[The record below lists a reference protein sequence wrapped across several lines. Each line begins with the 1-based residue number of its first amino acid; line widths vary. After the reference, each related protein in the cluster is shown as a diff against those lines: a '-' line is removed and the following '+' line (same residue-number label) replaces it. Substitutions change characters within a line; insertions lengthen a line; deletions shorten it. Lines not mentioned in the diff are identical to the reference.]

1 MYSNRSKAVLCSWS
15 LVLALGLISLIVT
28 MAPISQKVLGAQNSS
43 KLVVYT
49 YDSLV
54 SYGLAPALKKEF
66 EKSYDMDLQFVATGD
81 SRQMLTRL
89 KRELRSGKTQ
99 ADVFV
104 GVERNDAPLALEE
117 DIFVPLTEQD
127 VPALSS
133 VPNSLIFDSKLR
145 LLPYEYG
152 YITLVYNEKKLKTS
166 KVPTTFEELTN
177 SRYRNKLIL
186 EDPRTSSPGYSF
198 LLWTVQHYGEE
209 YLDYWKRLMPSVL
222 TIAGG
227 WSEAYQMFL
236 NGEAPLVVS
245 FSTDTAYSVIVEGDA
260 NQKVLLL
267 NNEGYSNIYAAGIV
281 KESDQ
286 KEWGK
291 KFLNLLLSPEI
302 GEKIPT
308 TEWMFPAN
316 SEARLPIKFYQYAVK
331 PPKTAKVPISL
342 IEQNKERWLREWS
355 RTIRS

>member
-1 MYSNRSKAVLCSWS
+1 MATAPSSITA
-15 LVLALGLISLIVT
+15 LAE
-28 MAPISQKVLGAQNSS
+28 QKNP

-49 YDSLV
+49 YNSLV
-54 SYGLAPALKKEF
+54 SYGLAPALKEEF
-66 EKSYDMDLQFVATGD
+66 ESRYDVDLQFVATGD
-81 SRQMLTRL
+81 SRQMLARL
-89 KRELRSGKTQ
+89 KRELRAGETR

-104 GVERNDAPLALEE
+104 GVERNDAPLALGE
-117 DIFVPLTEQD
+117 DLFSPLTEED

-133 VPNSLIFDSKLR
+133 IPERLIFDSKLR

-152 YITLVYNEKKLKTS
+152 YITLVYNEKKF
-166 KVPTTFEELTN
+166 KVSELPTTFEELTKP
-177 SRYRNKLIL
+177 RYKNKLIL

-198 LLWTVQHYGEE
+198 LLWTIYHYGEE

-222 TIAGG
+222 TVAGG
-227 WSEAYQMFL
+227 WGEAYEMFL

-281 KESDQ
+281 KASDQ

-316 SEARLPIKFYQYAVK
+316 REARLPIKFYQNAVK
-331 PPKTAKVPISL
+331 PPKAAEVPLSL
-342 IEQNKERWLREWS
+342 IKENEEQWLRDWS
-355 RTIRS
+355 RVIRQ

>member
-1 MYSNRSKAVLCSWS
+1 MYSFQSKSGFRFWS
-15 LVLALGLISLIVT
+15 LVLALTLLTSILATVPSSITAL
-28 MAPISQKVLGAQNSS
+28 AEQKNPR
-43 KLVVYT
+43 LVVYT
-49 YDSLV
+49 YSTLV
-54 SYGLAPALKKEF
+54 SYGLAPALKEEF
-66 EKSYDMDLQFVATGD
+66 ESRYDVDLQFVATGD
-81 SRQMLTRL
+81 SRQMLARL
-89 KRELRSGKTQ
+89 KRELRAGETR

-104 GVERNDAPLALEE
+104 GVERSDAPLALGE
-117 DIFVPLTEQD
+117 DLFSPLTEED

-133 VPNSLIFDSKLR
+133 IPKRLIFDSKLR

-152 YITLVYNEKKLKTS
+152 YITLVYNEKKF
-166 KVPTTFEELTN
+166 KVSELPTTFEELTKP
-177 SRYRNKLIL
+177 RYKNKLIL

-198 LLWTVQHYGEE
+198 LLWTIHHYGEE

-222 TIAGG
+222 TVAGG
-227 WSEAYQMFL
+227 WGEAYEMFL

-281 KESDQ
+281 KASDQ

-291 KFLNLLLSPEI
+291 KFLNLLLSPKI

-316 SEARLPIKFYQYAVK
+316 REARLPIKFYQHAVK
-331 PPKTAKVPISL
+331 PPKAAEVPLSL
-342 IEQNKERWLREWS
+342 IKENEERWLREWS
-355 RTIRS
+355 RVIRQ

>member
-1 MYSNRSKAVLCSWS
+1 MYSFRSNAGFRFWS
-15 LVLALGLISLIVT
+15 LILALGLIASIVT
-28 MAPISQKVLGAQNSS
+28 ASSPITAAEQNEP

-49 YDSLV
+49 YNSLV
-54 SYGLAPALKKEF
+54 SYGLAPALEKEF
-66 EKSYDMDLQFVATGD
+66 EERYEVDLQFVATGD
-81 SRQMLTRL
+81 SRQMLAKL
-89 KRELRSGKTQ
+89 KREIRAGKRQ

-104 GVERNDAPLALEE
+104 GVERNDAPLALGE
-117 DIFVPLTEQD
+117 DLFEPLTKED

-133 VPNSLIFDSKLR
+133 IPERLIFDSKLR

-152 YITLVYNEKKLKTS
+152 YITLVYNEKKFKASEL
-166 KVPTTFEELTN
+166 PTTFEELTKP
-177 SRYRNKLIL
+177 RYKNKLIL
-186 EDPRTSSPGYSF
+186 ENPRTSSPGYSF
-198 LLWTVQHYGEE
+198 LLWTIHHYGEE

-227 WSEAYQMFL
+227 WSEAYKMFL

-281 KESDQ
+281 KGSNQ

-316 SEARLPIKFYQYAVK
+316 REARLPIKFYQYAVK
-331 PPKTAKVPISL
+331 PPKAAEVPLQL
-342 IEQNKERWLREWS
+342 IEENEERWLREWS
-355 RTIRS
+355 RVIRK